1 MFKGLL
7 NNTNAGF
14 HSYSTDDLACN
25 NLGIVSFSKDAVNE
39 FLSDESVYNLAKQS
53 FKCTH
58 SFDAQ
63 DIRDIQNK
71 ITGNESETIS
81 YYFLFNQETG
91 SYEKKDYNK
100 NLTELVDAHD
110 ASQIADTINAAN
122 QDKLNIIKDVQK
134 SLHGCIHFYPFGN
147 SGPLYKL
154 HFQNRQKRNNSRDLA
169 INGDPKISA
178 IPRIP
183 TGRKYHF
190 GLTEEQK
197 DKDNIGFYKV
207 QNKSK
212 FSIDQD
218 DQSAKVAAKL
228 RLSYNEG
235 LGYFESG
242 TQVILARLIQ
252 DIDPAPIPQIDMNN
266 IDNLSSSDLYNPDSL
281 YYTSAFTTG
290 FAIPMTV
297 HNGNPHTFG
306 PNIIDKTS
314 FKKEKIR
321 VVNRAAKSFK
331 QNDVV
336 LCMLIDNE
344 WILIDFGEQTLEP
357 PGLKFGKWSFK
368 KMMVN
373 SDSFLLDDNYYKT
386 GDGGGYEILVFGDAY
401 ASRMKVMF
409 YRDLN
414 NLFADEALSMD
425 GINDINLL
433 AKLNASPSVSL
444 ENVNIAE
451 ADFPENIDDIQ
462 FTPSTKYMET
472 TSFDMVGSHMG
483 GTNQL
488 GNIIGRNNRV
498 IPNGSE
504 APSVAEV
511 MSEIGLW
518 WGPLFPEGFASSR
531 TLAINDKNI
540 DVQYNGLTSF
550 FGSDPSL
557 NITSSDYDQS
567 TTGGM
572 FDDDFDFNFYQL
584 PADIA
589 LNASPFGVNGSP
601 IESLRILSDIE
612 STTDNFAI
620 AYNQYR
626 YSNER
631 YSWISVAGDGSSF
644 YDLEPVTKNKL
655 QIIPLSWAMVE
666 NSGDAFSVL
675 DSGINK
681 YDQIFGAMK
690 DREGLIVPDGY
701 TSPIP
706 WDQQVQQ
713 KPRSMPLG
721 VPVGSPFDID
731 EDPRGEAYE
740 GSNLLGITAGKN
752 TIKVGGGAS
761 VQFDANYNL
770 GLPKFTSV
778 TGGQVSPISILPI
791 GGGFAFGGGSN
802 AIRTYG
808 FPQWGSQSTILPDVW
823 GGSTLRAKIYDH
835 WPDEDTIYDV
845 RYFQPL
851 HFTSGKLATF
861 AESSLI
867 DEGVKADIDDWIPSS
882 QSTSS
887 LVAIKY
893 ERTVDTISYDV
904 DFRVPTFGNPLEP
917 DLDNQI
923 VSVGQLINSRGV
935 ASGPSDEETLAI
947 LRPYEEWRVNTVCR
961 GMMVNENFGFRH
973 LRRVIGINSSN
984 YTIIEGGTN
993 FVSEAEF
1000 KNLGKANSV
1009 KIKITE
1015 AEAGSIKS
1023 FEVIEQGEG
1032 YLPSDFSISFA
1043 DPQNPENT
1051 LYGAPIRINDAVILF
1066 HTGIVYDKLYE
1077 TNYPKK
1083 HGEVNCLP
1091 KSNGEDGVLYGSKS
1105 TTIGITNPN
1114 ASNLYDLFLFYA
1126 NDVGH
1131 VDLVPLS
1138 QTAGYTQYVDL
1149 DIGAG

>member
-7 NNTNAGF
+7 NHTDAGF
-14 HSYSTDDLACN
+14 HSYSTDDPACN
-25 NLGIVSFSKDAVNE
+25 NLGIVSFSKDAVNK
-39 FLSDESVYNLAKQS
+39 FLSDGSVGNLAKQS

-58 SFDAQ
+58 GNENIDE
-63 DIRDIQNK
+63 IKNK
-71 ITGNESETIS
+71 ITGNENQTTSF
-81 YYFLFNQETG
+81 YFLFNQDTG
-91 SYEKKDYNK
+91 TYDKKDYNK
-100 NLTELVDAHD
+100 NLTELVEAHD
-110 ASQIADTINAAN
+110 ESQIKDIVNAAN

-134 SLHGCIHFYPFGN
+134 SLHGCIHFYPFGD

-178 IPRIP
+178 VPRIP

-197 DKDNIGFYKV
+197 DTDNIGFYKV

-252 DIDPAPIPQIDMNN
+252 DIDPAPLSSIDIGN
-266 IDNLSSSDLYNPDSL
+266 IDNVESSELYNPESL

-290 FAIPMTV
+290 FAIPMCV

-306 PNIIDKTS
+306 PNIIDKQS

-344 WILIDFGEQTLEP
+344 WIVLDFGEQTLEP
-357 PGLKFGKWSFK
+357 PGIKIGKWSFK

-373 SDSFLLDDNYYKT
+373 SDSFLLDDNYYNT
-386 GDGGGYEILVFGDAY
+386 GDGGGYETLVFGDAY
-401 ASRMKVMF
+401 ATRMKAMF

-414 NLFADEALSMD
+414 NLFADEALAMD

-433 AKLNASPSVSL
+433 AKLNAAPSVSL
-444 ENVNIAE
+444 ENVNIDE
-451 ADFPENIDDIQ
+451 ADFPENIDDID
-462 FTPSTKYMET
+462 FTPSSRYLET

-483 GTNQL
+483 GTNNI

-498 IPNGSE
+498 IPNGPE
-504 APSVAEV
+504 APSVAEN
-511 MSEIGLW
+511 MSNIGLW
-518 WGPLFPEGFASSR
+518 WGPLFIEGFTSSK
-531 TLAINDKNI
+531 TLSINDKSI
-540 DVQYNGLTSF
+540 DVEYHGLRNF
-550 FGSDPSL
+550 FGSSTTL
-557 NITSSDYDQS
+557 NVTSSEYDKS

-589 LNASPFGVNGSP
+589 LNASPSGVNGSP
-601 IESLRILSDIE
+601 IESLRVLADIE
-612 STTDNFAI
+612 STADNLAT
-620 AYNQYR
+620 AYSQYR

-631 YSWISVAGDGSSF
+631 YSWISVSGDGSSF

-655 QIIPLSWAMVE
+655 QIIPMCWAMAE

-675 DSGINK
+675 DSSVNK
-681 YDQIFGAMK
+681 YDQLFGLMTE
-690 DREGLIVPDGY
+690 REGLTITDG
-701 TSPIP
+701 SPSPVP
-706 WDQQVQQ
+706 WDKRVIQ
-713 KPRSMPLG
+713 KPRGTPLG
-721 VPVGSPFDID
+721 VPRSAPFDSY
-731 EDPRGEAYE
+731 EDPRGDDYD
-740 GSNLLGITAGKN
+740 GSNFVAITAGKN
-752 TIKVGGGAS
+752 TLKIGGGAS
-761 VQFDANYNL
+761 VQFDANYSL
-770 GLPKFTSV
+770 GLPKFTTV
-778 TGGQVSPISILPI
+778 TGGQVSPVTILPI
-791 GGGFAFGGGSN
+791 GGGLAFGGGSN
-802 AIRTYG
+802 AIRTFG
-808 FPQWGSQSTILPDVW
+808 FPQWGSRSTSLSDLW

-861 AESSLI
+861 AKSSLI
-867 DEGVKADIDDWIPSS
+867 DEGVEADIDDWIPSG

-893 ERTVDTISYDV
+893 QRIVDEITYDV
-904 DFRVPTFGNPLEP
+904 DFRVPTFGNPLES
-917 DLDNQI
+917 DLDNY
-923 VSVGQLINSRGV
+923 VVPVGQLINKIGV
-935 ASGPSDEETLAI
+935 ATGPNVEDTTAI
-947 LRPYEEWRVNTVCR
+947 LRPQEEWKVNTICR

-973 LRRVIGINSSN
+973 LRRVIGINSSD
-984 YTIIEGGTN
+984 YTIIDGGSD
-993 FVSEAEF
+993 FVANMELD
-1000 KNLGKANSV
+1000 NLGKGNSV
-1009 KIKITE
+1009 KIKITDVDG
-1015 AEAGSIKS
+1015 GSIKS
-1023 FEVIEQGEG
+1023 IEVLDAGYG
-1032 YLPSDFSISFA
+1032 YLPNDFSTSFA
-1043 DPQNPENT
+1043 DPEDPEKT
-1051 LYGAPIRINDAVILF
+1051 LYGASIRINSAVVLF
-1066 HTGIVYDKLYE
+1066 HTGIVYDKLFE

-1091 KSNGEDGVLYGSKS
+1091 KSNGEEGVLYGSKS
-1105 TTIGITNPN
+1105 TTIGINEPN
-1114 ASNLYDLFLFYA
+1114 TSNLYDLFLFYA

-1138 QTAGYTQYVDL
+1138 QTAGFTQYVDL